1 MIVRKSIPFA
11 AGSSEMHTVR
21 FAFGMSKVVDI
32 KNFGKPD
39 KIANDITNK
48 TNVFEQQAPAINS
61 RLLIGRYTP
70 YNLSVVIISVAI
82 IEIAKILDSITW
94 SEFDYSRM

>member
-1 MIVRKSIPFA
+1 MQYKLKDYSPLFEFHQLYFFARDIVVGKSLPFA

-48 TNVFEQQAPAINS
+48 TNVFE
-61 RLLIGRYTP
+61 
-70 YNLSVVIISVAI
+70 
-82 IEIAKILDSITW
+82 
-94 SEFDYSRM
+94 